1 MGEAR
6 RDGTPAGAAGRA
18 PHNASRTGSDA
29 AGAVVAVNA
38 TAALAI
44 FVVAYFFIATEKVNK
59 VKVVL
64 IAAGAMTVLGLAPG
78 AEVFFSEHEGID
90 WNVIFLLLGM
100 MIIVGIIKQ
109 TGIFD
114 YLAIWAAKRS
124 RGRPFRLMVMLMLI
138 TAVASPFLDNVTTIM
153 LVAPVTVVV
162 CDRLRIPA
170 QPYLIAEVLASN
182 IGGAAT
188 LIGDPPNII
197 IGSRAGL
204 SFNDFLIHMTPPVVV
219 IFTLFVLMTR
229 VLFRRSLV
237 YNPDRADEVM
247 ALQERRAITD
257 PAMLKRCLVVLGLV
271 VVGFGLHSVI
281 HVEPSI
287 VALVGAGVMILVS
300 GVAMDDVLPEVEWP
314 TLVFFTGLFVM
325 VAGLVHT
332 GVIETAGEWVV
343 DVVGDDY
350 LVAAGGLLFGS
361 AVLGAFFDNIP
372 YVATMAPIV
381 EGVVAQAPDQ
391 ATGQALWWAFALGAD
406 FGGNGTAVAA
416 SANVVAIGIAA
427 RTGHPISFWQFTRY
441 GIVVTA
447 LTTALAWV
455 YVWLRYFV

>member
-1 MGEAR
+1 M
-6 RDGTPAGAAGRA
+6 TP
-18 PHNASRTGSDA
+18 
-29 AGAVVAVNA
+29 VVA
-38 TAALAI
+38 LAV
-44 FVVAYFFIATEKVNK
+44 FVVAFFFIATEKADK

-64 IAAGAMTVLGLAPG
+64 IAAGVMTVLGLTPG

-114 YLAIWAAKRS
+114 FLAIWAAKKS
-124 RGRPFRLMVMLMLI
+124 RGRPYRLMVMLMVI

-162 CDRLRIPA
+162 CNRLRFPA

-204 SFNDFLIHMTPPVVV
+204 SFNDFLVHMAPIVV
-219 IFTLFVLMTR
+219 ITFIAFVALTR
-229 VLFRRSLV
+229 VLFRKALRNES
-237 YNPDRADEVM
+237 AHIDEVM

-257 PAMLKRCLVVLGLV
+257 PALLARCLGVLALV
-271 VVGFGLHSVI
+271 VAGFALHSVL

-287 VALVGAGVMILVS
+287 VALVGAGVMILVTR
-300 GVAMDDVLPEVEWP
+300 ADVNDVMGEVEWP
-314 TLVFFTGLFVM
+314 TLVFFGGLFVM
-325 VAGLVHT
+325 VSGLVHT
-332 GVIETAGEWVV
+332 GVIESIGEWAVET
-343 DVVGDDY
+343 VGNDY
-350 LVAAGGLLFGS
+350 VTAATGLLFGS

-372 YVATMAPIV
+372 YTATMAPIV
-381 EGVVAQAPDQ
+381 EGLVEGAPDPG
-391 ATGQALWWAFALGAD
+391 TGQALWWAFALGAD
-406 FGGNGTAVAA
+406 FSGNGTAVAA
-416 SANVVAIGIAA
+416 SANVVALGIAA

-441 GIVVTA
+441 GIVVTV
-447 LTTALAWV
+447 LSTLMAWA
-455 YVWLRYFV
+455 YVLLRYFT

>member
-1 MGEAR
+1 M
-6 RDGTPAGAAGRA
+6 GAAI
-18 PHNASRTGSDA
+18 
-29 AGAVVAVNA
+29 
-38 TAALAI
+38 ALTI
-44 FVVAYFFIATEKVNK
+44 FVVAFFFVATEKANK

-64 IAAGAMTVLGLAPG
+64 IAAGAMAVLGLIPG
-78 AEVFFSEHEGID
+78 AQVFFSEHEGID

-100 MIIVGIIKQ
+100 MIIVGVIKQ
-109 TGIFD
+109 TGVFD

-124 RGRPFRLMVMLMLI
+124 KGRPYRLMVMLMAI

-204 SFNDFLIHMTPPVVV
+204 TFNDFLVHMAPVVV
-219 IFTLFVLMTR
+219 VVFVVFVLFTR
-229 VLFRRSLV
+229 LLFRKSFHYDPAHV
-237 YNPDRADEVM
+237 AAVM

-257 PAMLKRCLVVLGLV
+257 PRLLARCLVVLAAV
-271 VVGFGLHSVI
+271 VAGFALHAVVHI
-281 HVEPSI
+281 EPSI
-287 VALVGAGVMILVS
+287 VAMVGAGVMLLVS
-300 GVAMDDVLPEVEWP
+300 RADVPDVLREVEWP
-314 TLVFFTGLFVM
+314 TLVFFMGLFVM

-332 GVIETAGEWVV
+332 GVIATIGTWT
-343 DVVGDDY
+343 
-350 LVAAGGLLFGS
+350 VAAFGTDYFLAATALLFGS
-361 AVLGAFFDNIP
+361 SALGAFFDNIP

-381 EGVVAQAPDQ
+381 EDLVATTPDPG
-391 ATGQALWWAFALGAD
+391 TGQALWWAFALGAD

-427 RTGHPISFWQFTRY
+427 RTGHRITFWQFTKY
-441 GIVVTA
+441 GIVVTV
-447 LTTALAWV
+447 LSTVMAWV
-455 YVWLRYFV
+455 YVWLRYFT